1 MNRLLRLLLCF
12 FIVGGFHI
20 TSVGELRLT
29 DGLQAQSKKK
39 KRSSKS
45 KKKRPS
51 KKKSSKGKKRSS
63 KGKKKRSS
71 KKKSSKKKESV
82 SQVSNTPIIK
92 KGPKINVAAYADE
105 LFQLTGELQA
115 SNKEMANATRYIYT
129 DKFAKKTKRVESLPF
144 LTIIFIYNVSSGF
157 TMKLRAIG
165 KVLKIFI

>member
-51 KKKSSKGKKRSS
+51 KKKSSKKKRV
-63 KGKKKRSS
+63 KKHNQS
-71 KKKSSKKKESV
+71 KK
-82 SQVSNTPIIK
+82 IK
-92 KGPKINVAAYADE
+92 
-105 LFQLTGELQA
+105 
-115 SNKEMANATRYIYT
+115 RIY
-129 DKFAKKTKRVESLPF
+129 
-144 LTIIFIYNVSSGF
+144 
-157 TMKLRAIG
+157 
-165 KVLKIFI
+165 